1 LTRLRSDVRASG
13 VFGLPIVAAA
23 AVALLGLIL
32 LGSVL
37 IYSAARQG
45 AQAVNEAA
53 TRGRE
58 LLRIYVWNSR
68 TTSLKTG
75 EMQRGN
81 VTTISVANTWGG
93 TSAVDYCLMAGRD
106 GSIISQTTIPSLQ
119 VGPGVEIQMKPS
131 DLGLPIEYEDFW
143 LFKGRISAVYF
154 HTLLGNVFGSAYGK
168 PAMSASGAVVTGTL
182 TRQGSTLT
190 QWITTTVTLT
200 QGTGEPSAT
209 TTVNTATGS
218 TKTGS
223 TVTSAVKTTTAAAST
238 LTSGG
243 FVYALMYYDQDF
255 AFGSSDWSLTGW
267 TNDVQF
273 SSWNLKVLVGAGGDW
288 GVKVS
293 GRFLGLGGEAPLD
306 LTDNLAIGGPYP
318 ASSAILDDAW
328 HSAIWAWGSLK
339 WQGYVE
345 DQSKPCLH
353 LQVEATKRIGLGPT
367 TVATSATQAST
378 YTTTSTTMITTTST
392 TYDFGSDGVIFVDAG
407 PHSGTRSY
415 SPPTGWEAT
424 PVQIMAEARFGR
436 MSASVA
442 GVTVEARNSESRSAE
457 VNAGSWAASWSWSY
471 SGRVYPDALDPL
483 IRAKV
488 TFRLRRTTT
497 FTTSSAT
504 IITKIG
510 VLSVGLRDA
519 AASADALSALPS
531 AGEPKAQASSAA
543 SLSVVSSSTLIPA
556 LHLMCQATVQSRLR
570 RRGSR

>member
-1 LTRLRSDVRASG
+1 LTRLRSDVRGSG

-37 IYSAARQG
+37 IYTAARQG

-53 TRGRE
+53 TRGKE

-81 VTTISVANTWGG
+81 VTTISVVNMWGG
-93 TSAVDYCLMAGRD
+93 TSTVDYCLMAGRE
-106 GSIISQTTIPSLQ
+106 GSIISQTAIPSLR

-131 DLGLPIEYEDFW
+131 DLGLPTEYEDFW
-143 LFKGRISAVYF
+143 LFKGRVSALYL
-154 HTLLGNVFGSAYGK
+154 HTLLGNVFGSAYGR

-182 TRQGSTLT
+182 TGQGSTLT
-190 QWITTTVTLT
+190 RWITTTVTIT
-200 QGTGEPSAT
+200 RGTGEPSAT
-209 TTVNTATGS
+209 TTLNTATRS

-223 TVTSAVKTTTAAAST
+223 TVTSAVKTTTATAST

-267 TNDVQF
+267 TNDVRF
-273 SSWNLKVLVGAGGDW
+273 SSWSLRVLVGAGGDW
-288 GVKVS
+288 GVKV
-293 GRFLGLGGEAPLD
+293 GGHFLGLGEAPLD
-306 LTDNLAIGGPYP
+306 ITDNLAIGGPYP
-318 ASSAILDDAW
+318 ASRAIPDNAW

-353 LQVEATKRIGLGPT
+353 LQVEAIKRIGLGPT
-367 TVATSATQAST
+367 TVTTSATQAST
-378 YTTTSTTMITTTST
+378 YTATSTTMITTTST
-392 TYDFGSDGVIFVDAG
+392 TYDFGSDEVIFVDAG

-415 SPPTGWEAT
+415 TPPTGWEAT
-424 PVQIMAEARFGR
+424 PVRIMAEARFGR

-442 GVTVEARNSESRSAE
+442 GVTVEARNGESRSAE

-471 SGRVYPDALDPL
+471 SGRVYPDALDSL
-483 IRAKV
+483 VRARV
-488 TFRLRRTTT
+488 TFRLRRVTT
-497 FTTSSAT
+497 FTTSFAPT
-504 IITKIG
+504 VTKIG
-510 VLSVGLRDA
+510 VQSVVTRDA
-519 AASADALSALPS
+519 VASADALSPPLS
-531 AGEPKAQASSAA
+531 AGEPKVQAPSSA
-543 SLSVVSSSTLIPA
+543 SLSVVSTSTLIPT
-556 LHLMCQATVQSRLR
+556 LHLMCQATEQSRLR
-570 RRGSR
+570 RRGST